1 MGPNRRAQE
10 RERPDESRKRFHNEF
25 LTMVLLNND
34 RQDAPPATARAA
46 MTTALRRF
54 LSMQWWITAPLPL
67 KVAYFGLACA
77 LVFGL
82 AAAIAGIEF
91 GREAEDQV
99 VEITED
105 LLTIAS
111 LGGGP
116 MLVMGLISSF
126 ARRRTSGAGITLG
139 AEAMRRASAQGD
151 AASADR
157 RAPKD

>member
-1 MGPNRRAQE
+1 
-10 RERPDESRKRFHNEF
+10 
-25 LTMVLLNND
+25 MVLLNND

-46 MTTALRRF
+46 VTTALRRF

-77 LVFGL
+77 AVFGL
-82 AAAIAGIEF
+82 AAAIAGFEF

-99 VEITED
+99 VDVTED

-116 MLVMGLISSF
+116 VLIMGLISSF
-126 ARRRTSGAGITLG
+126 AHRQRT
-139 AEAMRRASAQGD
+139 GD
-151 AASADR
+151 PM
-157 RAPKD
+157 APKRPPGIP

>member
-1 MGPNRRAQE
+1 MGPNPRAQE

-34 RQDAPPATARAA
+34 RQDPPPATARAA
-46 MTTALRRF
+46 ITTVLRRF

-77 LVFGL
+77 VVFGL
-82 AAAIAGIEF
+82 AAAIAGVEF
-91 GREAEDQV
+91 GREAGDQV
-99 VEITED
+99 VEVAED

-116 MLVMGLISSF
+116 VLIMGLISTF
-126 ARRRTSGAGITLG
+126 ARRQRSG
-139 AEAMRRASAQGD
+139 
-151 AASADR
+151 DR
-157 RAPKD
+157 MAPKRPPAIP

>member
-1 MGPNRRAQE
+1 
-10 RERPDESRKRFHNEF
+10 
-25 LTMVLLNND
+25 MVLLNND

-77 LVFGL
+77 VVFGL
-82 AAAIAGIEF
+82 AASIAGIEF

-99 VEITED
+99 VEVTED

-126 ARRRTSGAGITLG
+126 ARRRTSGASITLG

-151 AASADR
+151 AALRTDALQRTD
-157 RAPKD
+157 